1 MWDNVKPCWA
11 GQDVDVDE
19 AAYAPGSCDSCPPAA
34 VTVRAKRRL
43 VEKMYDERCSPAA
56 ESLLLDDVRQL
67 QPAGLLL
74 GDLVFECS

>member
-1 MWDNVKPCWA
+1 MAGSGSGAISGRPVSEVKPI
-11 GQDVDVDE
+11 
-19 AAYAPGSCDSCPPAA
+19 
-34 VTVRAKRRL
+34 
-43 VEKMYDERCSPAA
+43 A